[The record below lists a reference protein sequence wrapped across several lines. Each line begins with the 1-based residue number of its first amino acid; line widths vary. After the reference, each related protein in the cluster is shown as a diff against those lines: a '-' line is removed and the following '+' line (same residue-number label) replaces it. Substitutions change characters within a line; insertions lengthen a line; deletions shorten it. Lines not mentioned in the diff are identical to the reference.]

1 MKKITSLLI
10 ILTIFLSCFK
20 INAYC
25 LQISKFENKSVYIT
39 FDDGPNSNTPK
50 ILDLL
55 NKYDMKATFFL
66 LESKINL
73 YPEIVTRIL
82 NEGHSVGLHGQSHEK
97 SVFYANDTSVLNE
110 INSTRNT
117 LLDKFGYNTKLVR
130 VPYGSKPHLTNTQY
144 SSLINSGY
152 KIWDW
157 NIDSTDTYQDANASS
172 IVDNT
177 LSKLNKNGNS
187 IILFHEK
194 QITVS
199 SLSTILAYIKNN
211 NYESKIITQ
220 DQVPMNW
227 WNRNLK

>member
-66 LESKINL
+66 LENKINL

-172 IVDNT
+172 IADNT

>member
-66 LESKINL
+66 LENKINL